1 MDFKCN
7 LSVNMGQSNVTES
20 TITTDPLVTCL
31 LFLIDGLCK
40 NNIFAYVYHSS
51 YPVNENGDPSSTL
64 NLLLTYFVRDLKKH
78 MTKKLRS
85 AVTIQLFQRLR
96 LFVGGG
102 SVRTRKPERDG
113 IYLLI
118 NPPSSTVTSSVYGRK
133 RT

>member
-1 MDFKCN
+1 MVFKCN

-64 NLLLTYFVRDLKKH
+64 KLLLTYFVRDLKKH
-78 MTKKLRS
+78 MTK
-85 AVTIQLFQRLR
+85 
-96 LFVGGG
+96 
-102 SVRTRKPERDG
+102 
-113 IYLLI
+113 
-118 NPPSSTVTSSVYGRK
+118 N
-133 RT
+133 